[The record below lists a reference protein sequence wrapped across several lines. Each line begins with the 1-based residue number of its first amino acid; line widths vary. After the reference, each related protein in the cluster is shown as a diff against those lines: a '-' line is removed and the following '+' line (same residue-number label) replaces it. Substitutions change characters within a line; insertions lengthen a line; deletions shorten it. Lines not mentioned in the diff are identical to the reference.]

1 MLSKSSHSFTPS
13 PYGYSPCPGE
23 SADDHIECIHSVKTD
38 STVPLRGGRSE
49 TFRGLAKCQSVSSEG
64 STVLCAT
71 EDPQGSTKCGG
82 GGKFIGQQLYYYP
95 Q

>member
-38 STVPLRGGRSE
+38 STVPLRGGRARSAE
-49 TFRGLAKCQSVSSEG
+49 GVESLSDNSYIITPNNSLSS
-64 STVLCAT
+64 
-71 EDPQGSTKCGG
+71 
-82 GGKFIGQQLYYYP
+82 
-95 Q
+95 